1 MVSNLV
7 IYLDGR
13 RAGVATQSN
22 TGNLT
27 FRYDESYRRSA
38 NATPLSLAMP
48 LAGAE
53 HKKRVV
59 LPYLQ
64 GLLPDSD
71 DALRAIAQRY
81 SVSPRSVFALLAQV
95 GSDVAGAVEMRLEG
109 EKSSDASQTRNDV
122 RIVDDTELG
131 RMLRHVVLEYAEGVA
146 YDDQIGHFSLA
157 GAQPKIALHRT
168 SEGQWAVPLDATPT
182 THILKPVSGRMR
194 RIDVVEQVTMDAARY
209 LGNRV
214 APSSLHAIDG
224 LDVFVTQRYDRK
236 RVEGLWH
243 RVHQEDLC
251 QSLSV
256 SPAKKY
262 QRLEGGPGIASIAA
276 LVKSL
281 PFERDRRDVGRS
293 FYQAFVFNV
302 VAGCTDAHAKNYSVM
317 LEGATVSLAP
327 LYDLITYAPYW
338 DGKTP
343 LLSAM
348 SVDGEYSLSKITAAR
363 LIEAGHRFGLGDE
376 SADIVDRARSA
387 MVPAFESAVENL
399 PDHIT
404 KSSEVTD
411 DLMRMLPQL
420 PLVLS

>member
-1 MVSNLV
+1 VSNLV

-27 FRYDESYRRSA
+27 FCYDESYRRSP

-48 LAGAE
+48 LAAAE

-81 SVSPRSVFALLAQV
+81 SVSRRSVFALLTQV

-109 EKSSDASQTRNDV
+109 EKSSDASHTRSNV
-122 RIVDDTELG
+122 RIVDDAELG

-146 YDDQIGHFSLA
+146 YDDQVGQFSLA

-214 APSSLHAIDG
+214 APSRLHTIDG

-236 RVEGLWH
+236 SVDGLWH

-262 QRLEGGPGIASIAA
+262 QRLEGGPGIASIAG

-317 LEGATVSLAP
+317 LEGSNVSLAP

-338 DGKTP
+338 DGETP
-343 LLSAM
+343 LSSAM
-348 SVDGEYSLSKITAAR
+348 SVDGEYSLSKITAAQ

-376 SADIVDRARSA
+376 SADIVDRTRSA
-387 MVPAFESAVENL
+387 MVPAFEFAVENL

-404 KSSEVTD
+404 KSSEVTE